1 MQQKKSHLL
10 RNIIIVFVV
19 LAAIGAAMGGGKDK
33 KKSDSPTAANTAAA
47 GSQTEAENT
56 TEAVEE
62 TTQISYEAHSV
73 NEMMQDLRTNAMNAS
88 DKYKDKNLEITGK
101 LSTID
106 SSGKYIS
113 LIADGEFEVVGVTC
127 YIKSDEQKEVVKT
140 KSSKDMITLR
150 GKCTDV
156 GEVLG
161 YSLDIDS
168 ID

>member
-10 RNIIIVFVV
+10 RNIIIVVV
-19 LAAIGAAMGGGKDK
+19 ILAAIGAAMGGGKDK
-33 KKSDSPTAANTAAA
+33 KKSDSSATAA
-47 GSQTEAENT
+47 GSQAEVENT

-106 SSGKYIS
+106 SSGKFIS
-113 LIADGEFEVVGVTC
+113 LIADGDFEVVGVTC
-127 YIKSDEQKEVVKT
+127 YIKSDEQKEIIKT